1 MLRLQHRLFFNVLCS
16 KCETLRSAS
25 SNSILHENTST
36 VHGSRHKQNKPICNY
51 HHDALD
57 IYISTLVLNNVTKWK
72 TDQFST
78 SNQLS
83 KVKSNSIL
91 KYCDDS
97 DSVITYLEQC
107 LDGYCKVSKS
117 VLTQFMYTMAK
128 HGRINGLVLIDRLN
142 RKYNY
147 GIKNS
152 ELQMNFAEAYWTNGN
167 LDDMFKVFEIVF
179 PVESTKIN
187 FVLEPIIYT
196 IVKSRGG
203 ASVIM
208 VSNFV
213 NCIVVKHGDYSP
225 MCILWKYL
233 FLSDLYNDNIAA
245 DKLTLQNSNLI
256 EHIQYLVPAI
266 MDNILKL
273 HKMDCA
279 HRLMVMLLKHNRM
292 EFYQLVLKSLFEYY
306 CEYFS

>member
-1 MLRLQHRLFFNVLCS
+1 MLRLHHRLFFNVLCS
-16 KCETLRSAS
+16 KCETLRS
-25 SNSILHENTST
+25 SNLILHENTST
-36 VHGSRHKQNKPICNY
+36 VHGNRHKLNKPICNY
-51 HHDALD
+51 HHDVLD
-57 IYISTLVLNNVTKWK
+57 IYISTLVQKNVTKWK

-83 KVKSNSIL
+83 KVKSNSIF
-91 KYCDDS
+91 KCCDDS
-97 DSVITYLEQC
+97 DHLITYLKQC

-117 VLTQFMYTMAK
+117 YLTQFMFTMAK
-128 HGRINGLVLIDRLN
+128 HGQINGLVLIDRLN
-142 RKYNY
+142 QKYNY
-147 GIKNS
+147 GIKKS
-152 ELQMNFAEAYWTNGN
+152 ELQMSFAEAYWTNGN
-167 LDDMFKVFEIVF
+167 LHDMFKVFETVY
-179 PVESTKIN
+179 PVESTKMN

-213 NCIVVKHGDYSP
+213 NCIVVKYGDYSP

-233 FLSDLYNDNIAA
+233 FLSELYNDNIAA
-245 DKLTLQNSNLI
+245 DQLTRQNSNLI

-273 HKMDCA
+273 HKIDCA